1 MSGSG
6 AIATATAL
14 AQALDHEDYDTAR
27 ALLADDCAYTI
38 RDQRIDGADA
48 IIASYRTNA
57 DAGHQQFEDVRFE
70 SAVSAISPNEARIDY
85 TDYVECAGEKLV
97 HRCAQLVTVDDTGKV
112 TAITHVD
119 LPGEREKLEAF
130 KARHR

>member
-1 MSGSG
+1 MSESG

-14 AQALDHEDYDTAR
+14 AHALDREDYHTAR
-27 ALLADDCAYTI
+27 ALLADECGYAI
-38 RDQRIDGADA
+38 REQRIDGADA
-48 IIASYRTNA
+48 IINSYQTNA
-57 DAGHQQFEDVRFE
+57 DAGRRQFDDVRFE
-70 SAVSAISPNEARIDY
+70 SAVSAISTNEARIDY

-119 LPGEREKLEAF
+119 LPGEREKLVAF
-130 KARHR
+130 SAKHC